1 MHILHMSREYITE
14 RNKYINKH
22 CRHFLTDQ
30 AYLILGRKFFSRG
43 ASLLKN
49 THVILSQISCDIA
62 QGLELTPY
70 M

>member
-14 RNKYINKH
+14 RNKYIKH

-30 AYLILGRKFFSRG
+30 ASLNLGRKFFSRG